1 MKKEFISRF
10 LLGMIIYALILAKT
24 WTLSFVTPSSFSL
37 SLFSIS
43 LSFIFMV
50 MDAVALVSRWQLSGF
65 SFFWLLEN
73 QSKSFNDVISR
84 ESKISSSLLP
94 DTNGVLSSAWLA
106 KSILL
111 TMKNRSHIK
120 ILNRR
125 GLKIDPWGIPN
136 KISSNEL

>member
-1 MKKEFISRF
+1 MAME
-10 LLGMIIYALILAKT
+10 
-24 WTLSFVTPSSFSL
+24 
-37 SLFSIS
+37 
-43 LSFIFMV
+43 
-50 MDAVALVSRWQLSGF
+50 AVAIVRRWHLSGF
-65 SFFWLLEN
+65 SFIWLLEN
-73 QSKSFNDVISR
+73 QSKSFNDAFSR
-84 ESKISSSLLP
+84 YYKTSSSLLP
-94 DTNGVLSSAWLA
+94 DTSGVLSSAWLA